1 MKEEEGEREM
11 MIMGNI
17 QNIMRYPVKSFTGE
31 YLSKARIMSYG
42 IYGDRSHAFIDRTN
56 RDKHLTITQ
65 FPEMV
70 TYKACFLGEES
81 LDVFPKLKVIAR
93 DGIEYDWDDQ
103 ALLDRLEEETNRTLE
118 TITYSPT
125 YVPFPAIEVDNIL
138 LISTEALA
146 ELSAS
151 FGEPIDERRFRGN
164 IIYDIQEVDI
174 KEQDLIGKQ
183 IKIGSEV
190 ILEINQFCERCM
202 IITVDPKTGT
212 RQPKLLKQ
220 IVKERKN
227 HFGMYARV
235 IQTGTIHIGDQMT
248 IL

>member
-1 MKEEEGEREM
+1 
-11 MIMGNI
+11 MIIGNI
-17 QNIMRYPVKSFTGE
+17 QKIMRYPVKSFTGE
-31 YLSKARIMSYG
+31 NVSKARIMSYG

-56 RDKHLTITQ
+56 KDKHLTITQ

-70 TYKACFLGEES
+70 TYTAQFLGEES
-81 LDVFPKLKVIAR
+81 FDTFPNLKVKAS

-103 ALLDRLEEETNRTLE
+103 ALLERIEGETNRKLE

-138 LISTEALA
+138 LISTEALS
-146 ELSAS
+146 ELSS
-151 FGEPIDERRFRGN
+151 SYGEPIDERRFRGN
-164 IIYDIQEVDI
+164 IIYDLQEMSI

-190 ILEINQFCERCM
+190 ILEISKFCERCM

-212 RQPKLLKQ
+212 RQPLLLKK
-220 IVKERKN
+220 IVKERNN
-227 HFGMYARV
+227 HFGIYARV
-235 IQTGTIHIGDQMT
+235 IQTGTIHAGDQMT

>member
-1 MKEEEGEREM
+1 
-11 MIMGNI
+11 MIIGTI

-70 TYKACFLGEES
+70 TYKAQFLGEES
-81 LDVFPKLKVIAR
+81 LEQFPKLKVTAR
-93 DGIEYDWDDQ
+93 DGAEYEWNEK
-103 ALLDRLEEETNRTLE
+103 ALLERLEKETNRALE
-118 TITYSPT
+118 AITYSPIH
-125 YVPFPAIEVDNIL
+125 VPFPAIEVDNIL

-146 ELSAS
+146 ELSS
-151 FGEPIDERRFRGN
+151 SYGEPIDERRFRGN
-164 IIYDIQEVDI
+164 IIYDLQEMGI
-174 KEQDLIGKQ
+174 KEQDIIGKQ

-190 ILEINQFCERCM
+190 ILEINQYCERCM

-212 RQPKLLKQ
+212 RQPNLLKQ

-227 HFGMYARV
+227 HFGVYARV
-235 IQTGTIHIGDQMT
+235 IKTGTIHAGDQMT